1 MNDLIHTKFKEANQ
15 KLENGDIIEF
25 GKCLIDLYA
34 NLTCNCYFRDQKEV
48 DYERQLELVC
58 KHSGNQNNFYLNL
71 AKGFIYLRIK
81 NEKEAY
87 TYLTKAIEID
97 SSCDVPYSLR
107 ASIEPEIN
115 ALYEEDAKTAV
126 LLNPSARNYFD
137 LANSYDYKNDES
149 GLKNS
154 SIYFGKAISLRPDF
168 ACAYNNRAIRL
179 QSNKD
184 LQGAVNDYMKCIEVD
199 KKHWAY
205 YQLWFCLD
213 ELKRYDEALKYIEI
227 GAKVHSDDISYQF
240 GLGVAN
246 TRIGNYEAAIKL
258 YERYLKDNPK
268 NSSALGNIE
277 ICKKNIKNQILINA
291 KESYKVRDYK
301 QANDLFEK
309 YIEDETDLNED
320 DLYLYLLSMLKNNNS
335 ETSLDNT
342 NQIYNRLNT
351 LKSSY
356 SQKLENEDELTE
368 EEENANKL
376 MEYQSNYRVGFGNYE
391 GQNLSSII
399 NEDPEYVL
407 WCIINLDHFSINK
420 ALFLNPKLRNEPLF
434 LSALEHNLIK
444 EQIIEKWTPGDDDY
458 DYGSRDEYYDD
469 YHDYERDTFDALTD
483 GQLGDWDEFGGD
495 IDDIMTWLGR

>member
-1 MNDLIHTKFKEANQ
+1 
-15 KLENGDIIEF
+15 
-25 GKCLIDLYA
+25 
-34 NLTCNCYFRDQKEV
+34 
-48 DYERQLELVC
+48 
-58 KHSGNQNNFYLNL
+58 
-71 AKGFIYLRIK
+71 
-81 NEKEAY
+81 
-87 TYLTKAIEID
+87 
-97 SSCDVPYSLR
+97 
-107 ASIEPEIN
+107 
-115 ALYEEDAKTAV
+115 
-126 LLNPSARNYFD
+126 
-137 LANSYDYKNDES
+137 
-149 GLKNS
+149 
-154 SIYFGKAISLRPDF
+154 
-168 ACAYNNRAIRL
+168 
-179 QSNKD
+179 
-184 LQGAVNDYMKCIEVD
+184 MKCIEVD